1 MEFMDKNN
9 KARAKEIDAALN
21 NVVDDFDKF
30 EHYFLS
36 HWKEFVYASAGILV
50 AVAIIGFIYMLYL
63 NSDKKAIDTLASA
76 RTIEELQSA
85 LAEYGSHASAA
96 TARTRLAHLLFEQRQ
111 YDAAVV
117 EFDAVIAAT
126 DGIVQAKNQL
136 DKAYCL
142 ETAGKLAEAAE
153 TFLTIATLN
162 SAPEN
167 SRLEA
172 AYGAGRLYFQLNQP
186 EQAAD
191 VIQLYVN
198 TGADSNMYATGAFW
212 LEQLRFL
219 SNQLP
224 PQAE

>member
-96 TARTRLAHLLFEQRQ
+96 TARTRLAHLLFEQRL
-111 YDAAVV
+111 
-117 EFDAVIAAT
+117 F
-126 DGIVQAKNQL
+126 L
-136 DKAYCL
+136 DVFL
-142 ETAGKLAEAAE
+142 EITLSDDNLLILFSDSLRHPIPANSVLSAE
-153 TFLTIATLN
+153 
-162 SAPEN
+162 
-167 SRLEA
+167 R
-172 AYGAGRLYFQLNQP
+172 
-186 EQAAD
+186 
-191 VIQLYVN
+191 
-198 TGADSNMYATGAFW
+198 
-212 LEQLRFL
+212 
-219 SNQLP
+219 
-224 PQAE
+224 